1 MDILINGSPHI
12 SVSTS
17 VTTSPL
23 QTKLKKLDLVTN
35 QQASRACR
43 KHCRQILPKFQ
54 NPPSKTKKVS
64 RNDESNLLISAITAV
79 SRQLRQGY
87 LRTSRMQEPRRELV
101 LICNLD
107 PHFMIPPP
115 HSSPLAHFTSQKA
128 GGKCHMKARSG
139 GSKKL
144 PYLHPCHPV
153 IFHPTFSA
161 YRAHGPLQTV
171 LHAIFLQSEKQ
182 AQVQLGGVSVSV
194 IGLLA
199 HSDVA

>member
-1 MDILINGSPHI
+1 M
-12 SVSTS
+12 
-17 VTTSPL
+17 
-23 QTKLKKLDLVTN
+23 
-35 QQASRACR
+35 
-43 KHCRQILPKFQ
+43 
-54 NPPSKTKKVS
+54 SKTPSPNFTKISESTIKNQKIS
-64 RNDESNLLISAITAV
+64 RNDESNLLISAIAAV

-87 LRTSRMQEPRRELV
+87 LRTPRMQEPRRELV

-161 YRAHGPLQTV
+161 YWAHGPLQTV
-171 LHAIFLQSEKQ
+171 LHAIFLHSEKQ

-199 HSDVA
+199 HSDVAWGVTWDYQEQCEVILRNATSPDFLHISLDASSHSRSRG

>member
-1 MDILINGSPHI
+1 MWKTPPPNFTKI
-12 SVSTS
+12 SESTIKNQKS
-17 VTTSPL
+17 QQKWWKQFVDKRHHRRKSAIAARLPEDLKDAGTSKGISFDLQSRSPL
-23 QTKLKKLDLVTN
+23 HD
-35 QQASRACR
+35 
-43 KHCRQILPKFQ
+43 
-54 NPPSKTKKVS
+54 
-64 RNDESNLLISAITAV
+64 
-79 SRQLRQGY
+79 
-87 LRTSRMQEPRRELV
+87 
-101 LICNLD
+101 
-107 PHFMIPPP
+107 PPP
-115 HSSPLAHFTSQKA
+115 HSPPLAHFTSQKA

-161 YRAHGPLQTV
+161 YWAHGPLQTV

-199 HSDVA
+199 HSDVAWGVTWDYQEQCEVILRNATSPDFLHISLDASSHSRSRG